1 MIPKPTLKTLSIVA
15 VALIVLSI
23 VAACGAAE
31 EPGSP
36 QSPQP
41 AAQAQPAAAV
51 GGGAPQAPAEPA
63 QPNPAAAAP
72 TAMPAMAA
80 PTQGA
85 QVVPTVVR
93 RVVEEE
99 AMDEPMS
106 GGTLVNYLLRSPI
119 HFSPLEV
126 TTFIVAWPFQNLHS
140 QLFYYDP
147 QVAPEGAPTILPD
160 LAEEWSWS
168 SDGLA
173 LTIGLRDGVLWHD
186 GQPFRAQDVKW
197 TADSILEMPGG
208 GTFDVNA
215 RKPWWVNVES
225 VDAPDDDTIVF
236 NMKQIQPSLMSFH
249 LLRAHQA
256 DNQVT
261 DRSRRNRTFQ
271 VQGLSAR
278 GSLGDGKEH

>member
-1 MIPKPTLKTLSIVA
+1 MTLTTNTFSIIA
-15 VALIVLSI
+15 VALLILGI

-31 EPGSP
+31 EPGAP

-41 AAQAQPAAAV
+41 AAPAEPAAAV
-51 GGGAPQAPAEPA
+51 GSRRSPSACGSLLSRIPLPRR
-63 QPNPAAAAP
+63 P

-80 PTQGA
+80 PTQGP

-99 AMDEPMS
+99 AMDQPMS

-160 LAEEWSWS
+160 LAAGLVVELRRVG
-168 SDGLA
+168 SDHRSPRRCVYG
-173 LTIGLRDGVLWHD
+173 T
-186 GQPFRAQDVKW
+186 
-197 TADSILEMPGG
+197 TAS
-208 GTFDVNA
+208 
-215 RKPWWVNVES
+215 
-225 VDAPDDDTIVF
+225 
-236 NMKQIQPSLMSFH
+236 
-249 LLRAHQA
+249 
-256 DNQVT
+256 
-261 DRSRRNRTFQ
+261 RSGPRT
-271 VQGLSAR
+271 
-278 GSLGDGKEH
+278 

>member
-1 MIPKPTLKTLSIVA
+1 MKLTTKTFSTIA
-15 VALIVLSI
+15 AALLILGI

-36 QSPQP
+36 QNPQP
-41 AAQAQPAAAV
+41 AAPAQPAAAV
-51 GGGAPQAPAEPA
+51 AGGAPQAAADPA

-80 PTQGA
+80 PAEGA

-99 AMDEPMS
+99 AMDQPMS

-160 LAEEWSWS
+160 LAQEWSWS

-173 LTIGLRDGVLWHD
+173 LTIDLRDGVLWHD
-186 GQPFRAQDVKW
+186 GQPFSAQDVKW
-197 TADSILEMPGG
+197 TADTILELPSG
-208 GTFDVNA
+208 GTFDV
-215 RKPWWVNVES
+215 KPENPGGS
-225 VDAPDDDTIVF
+225 
-236 NMKQIQPSLMSFH
+236 MSSPSR
-249 LLRAHQA
+249 LL
-256 DNQVT
+256 T
-261 DRSRRNRTFQ
+261 TTPSYST
-271 VQGLSAR
+271 
-278 GSLGDGKEH
+278 